1 MAVPAVAGIRNGRL
15 AQLVRALPS
24 HGRGQRFKSFVAHHS
39 STFSH
44 YQSGTRSPRAKLVLN
59 LLFRSGSTH
68 GWQFFPGLQL
78 ECGAVAGM
86 GAVLYSAPMASL
98 LRTIEFLGLSLWL
111 GSDVFLSFVVAPGAF
126 RILASRDQAGAMVGY
141 GLWWMHMIGVVCGIA
156 ILLARLLRTR
166 TFASLATPTALFVV
180 LMMGLTVVSQHSVS
194 PKMAALRV
202 QMGSI
207 QAFQATAADSPLLA
221 EFSRLHRISVSLESG
236 VLLAGLA
243 GMYLMV
249 KDLVAIGK

>member
-1 MAVPAVAGIRNGRL
+1 M
-15 AQLVRALPS
+15 
-24 HGRGQRFKSFVAHHS
+24 
-39 STFSH
+39 STF
-44 YQSGTRSPRAKLVLN
+44 
-59 LLFRSGSTH
+59 
-68 GWQFFPGLQL
+68 
-78 ECGAVAGM
+78 
-86 GAVLYSAPMASL
+86 
-98 LRTIEFLGLSLWL
+98 LRVIEFLGLSLWL

-126 RILASRDQAGAMVGY
+126 RILASRDQAGAIVGY

-180 LMMGLTVVSQHSVS
+180 LMIGLTVVSQHSVS

-207 QAFQATAADSPLLA
+207 QAFQAAAADSPLLA

-243 GMYLMV
+243 AMYLMV
-249 KDLVAIGK
+249 KDLGAIGGVKP

>member
-1 MAVPAVAGIRNGRL
+1 M
-15 AQLVRALPS
+15 
-24 HGRGQRFKSFVAHHS
+24 
-39 STFSH
+39 STF
-44 YQSGTRSPRAKLVLN
+44 
-59 LLFRSGSTH
+59 
-68 GWQFFPGLQL
+68 
-78 ECGAVAGM
+78 
-86 GAVLYSAPMASL
+86 

-141 GLWWMHMIGVVCGIA
+141 GLWWMHMIGVACGVA

-166 TFASLATPTALFVV
+166 TFASLATPAALCV
-180 LMMGLTVVSQHSVS
+180 LLMIGITVVSQHAVS

-207 QAFQATAADSPLLA
+207 QATAADNPLLA

-243 GMYLMV
+243 AMFLMV
-249 KDLVAIGK
+249 RELATIGK